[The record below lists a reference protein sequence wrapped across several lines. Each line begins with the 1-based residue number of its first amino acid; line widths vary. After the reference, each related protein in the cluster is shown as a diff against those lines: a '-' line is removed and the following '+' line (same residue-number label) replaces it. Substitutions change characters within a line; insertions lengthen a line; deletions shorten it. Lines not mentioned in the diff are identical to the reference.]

1 MRNSTY
7 SMVLRL
13 HLFSTLIIWILGILL
28 LLTFSYWIRLLHAQ
42 PTRLTLNH
50 WYDSTGKYLPNYSAN
65 MTNSYVNGYVRD
77 SLVIIFGILIVVTI
91 VTLLSVPFDFN
102 FKDINNI
109 HIYEIAILILLIIA
123 AFMVVIAK
131 SRLFS
136 VIMLGVVGY
145 SGICVICIFQSTRP
159 CLNTVRSRI
168 DFYSVILIMFLS
180 FT

>member
-1 MRNSTY
+1 
-7 SMVLRL
+7 
-13 HLFSTLIIWILGILL
+13 
-28 LLTFSYWIRLLHAQ
+28 
-42 PTRLTLNH
+42 
-50 WYDSTGKYLPNYSAN
+50 

-77 SLVIIFGILIVVTI
+77 SLVIIFGMLIVVTI
-91 VTLLSVPFDFN
+91 ATLLSVPFDFN

-123 AFMVVIAK
+123 FMVVIAK

-145 SGICVICIFQSTRP
+145 SVSVLFVFFKAPDLALTQFVVESI
-159 CLNTVRSRI
+159 SR
-168 DFYSVILIMFLS
+168 VILIMFLS

>member
-1 MRNSTY
+1 MDPT
-7 SMVLRL
+7 
-13 HLFSTLIIWILGILL
+13 
-28 LLTFSYWIRLLHAQ
+28 LHAQ

-77 SLVIIFGILIVVTI
+77 SLVIIFGMLIVVTI

-123 AFMVVIAK
+123 AFMVVI
-131 SRLFS
+131 
-136 VIMLGVVGY
+136 V
-145 SGICVICIFQSTRP
+145 
-159 CLNTVRSRI
+159 LNHV
-168 DFYSVILIMFLS
+168 YLALS
-180 FT
+180 C

>member
-1 MRNSTY
+1 MLLSPIILA
-7 SMVLRL
+7 VLVVVFGL
-13 HLFSTLIIWILGILL
+13 FPGLLTQSIVEPATTAISGMSNVNAEFHLFHGITPAFISTLIIWILGILL

-77 SLVIIFGILIVVTI
+77 SLVIIFGMLIVVTI

-123 AFMVVIAK
+123 KIY
-131 SRLFS
+131 
-136 VIMLGVVGY
+136 GCY
-145 SGICVICIFQSTRP
+145 C
-159 CLNTVRSRI
+159 
-168 DFYSVILIMFLS
+168 
-180 FT
+180 

>member
-1 MRNSTY
+1 
-7 SMVLRL
+7 
-13 HLFSTLIIWILGILL
+13 
-28 LLTFSYWIRLLHAQ
+28 
-42 PTRLTLNH
+42 
-50 WYDSTGKYLPNYSAN
+50 

-77 SLVIIFGILIVVTI
+77 SLVIIFGMLIVVTI
-91 VTLLSVPFDFN
+91 ATLLSVPFDFN

-136 VIMLGVVGY
+136 VIMQVWSVIQYLCYLYFSKHQTLPLTQFVVE
-145 SGICVICIFQSTRP
+145 SI
-159 CLNTVRSRI
+159 SR
-168 DFYSVILIMFLS
+168 VILIMFLS